1 MRYYRK
7 VGCHDLEL
15 DQLISK
21 LRFSSE
27 QVENV
32 PGFKKIAAE
41 LTQKADSLQNQ
52 SFTVALFGA
61 FSAGKSSFAN
71 ALIGDRFYLFH
82 RIQQLL
88 RSIKLCLLMQY
99 IHMDWY

>member
-1 MRYYRK
+1 MPLSGK
-7 VGCHDLEL
+7 SGGHDLEL

-21 LRFSSE
+21 LRFSSQ

-32 PGFKKIAAE
+32 PGFKKMASE
-41 LTQKADSLQNQ
+41 LAQKADRLQNQ

-71 ALIGDRFYLFH
+71 ALIG
-82 RIQQLL
+82 
-88 RSIKLCLLMQY
+88 RSSLTCFAESNNCCYQ
-99 IHMDWY
+99 